1 VGLFDSLK
9 SGLEKSRRS
18 LAEKL
23 GGLIRGSSA
32 LDDEFYD
39 DLEATLI
46 MSDTG
51 ADVAN
56 RLIESTRK
64 AAMNQNIQNPAD
76 ILPVLEREI
85 AAIMGGAAENITVV
99 SSTPHVILV
108 VGVNGSGK
116 TTSIGKLS
124 HYYAKQ
130 GKKVLMAAADTFR
143 AAAGEQLTLWAQ
155 RTGAEIICHSNGSD
169 PAAVVFDALS
179 AAKARKMDVL
189 IVDTAG
195 RLHTKANL
203 MEELK
208 KIRRIIQREL
218 PEAPQETLLV
228 LDAVTGQNALHQAKI
243 FNEATE
249 LTGVILTKLE
259 GTAKGGFAISIRT
272 ELGVPVRWVGLG
284 EQQGDFAPFDATA
297 YAHALLNEK

>member
-1 VGLFDSLK
+1 MGLLDSLK
-9 SGLEKSRRS
+9 TGLEKSRRS

-32 LDDEFYD
+32 LDDEFYE

-51 ADVAN
+51 AAVAS

-64 AAMNQNIQNPAD
+64 AANTRNLQNPSD
-76 ILPVLEREI
+76 IFPVLEQEI
-85 AAIMGGAAENITVV
+85 AAMMTGGADSEA
-99 SSTPHVILV
+99 SMSTRPHVILV

-116 TTSIGKLS
+116 TTSIGKLA
-124 HYYAKQ
+124 HYYHSQ
-130 GKKVLMAAADTFR
+130 GKTVLMAAADTFR
-143 AAAGEQLTLWAQ
+143 AAAGEQLTLWAK
-155 RTGAEIICHSNGSD
+155 RTGAEIVCHAEGSD
-169 PAAVVFDALS
+169 PAAVVYDALS
-179 AAKARKMDVL
+179 AAKARKSDVL

-208 KIRRIIQREL
+208 KIRRVIQREL
-218 PEAPQETLLV
+218 PDAPQETLLV

-284 EQQGDFAPFDATA
+284 EQQGDFAPFDAVA

>member
-23 GGLIRGSSA
+23 SGLIQGSSA

-51 ADVAN
+51 ASVAS

-64 AAMNQNIQNPAD
+64 AAAAKNLQKPAEL
-76 ILPVLEREI
+76 LPVLEQEI
-85 AAIMGGAAENITVV
+85 AAMMSSAADKEI
-99 SSTPHVILV
+99 SISATPHVILV

-116 TTSIGKLS
+116 TTSIGKLA
-124 HYYAKQ
+124 HYYRGQ

-143 AAAGEQLTLWAQ
+143 AAAGEQLILWAQ
-155 RTGAEIICHSNGSD
+155 RTGADIVSHAEGSD
-169 PAAVVFDALS
+169 PAAVVYDALS
-179 AAKARKMDVL
+179 AAKARKTDVL

-208 KIRRIIQREL
+208 KIRRVIQREL

-228 LDAVTGQNALHQAKI
+228 LDAVTGQNALLQAKI
-243 FNEATE
+243 FNEVTE

-284 EQQGDFAPFDATA
+284 EQQGDFAPFDAAA

>member
-1 VGLFDSLK
+1 MGLFDSLK
-9 SGLEKSRRS
+9 NSLEKSRRS

-23 GGLIRGSSA
+23 TTLIGAASA
-32 LDDEFYD
+32 LDDDFYD

-51 ADVAN
+51 AGVAS
-56 RLIESTRK
+56 RLIASIRK
-64 AAMNQNIQNPAD
+64 IASAKGIQTPAE
-76 ILPVLEREI
+76 LVPALEQEI
-85 AAIMGGAAENITVV
+85 AALMQGKDPIAIVPGQT
-99 SSTPHVILV
+99 HVILI

-116 TTSIGKLS
+116 TTSIGKLA
-124 HYYAKQ
+124 HYYKNQ
-130 GKKVLMAAADTFR
+130 GKTVLLAAADTFR
-143 AAAGEQLTLWAQ
+143 AAAGEQLTLWAE
-155 RTGAEIICHSNGSD
+155 RTGVDIVCHTEGSD
-169 PAAVVFDALS
+169 PAAVVYDAVL
-179 AAKARKMDVL
+179 AAKARKIDIL
-189 IVDTAG
+189 LVDTAG

-208 KIRRIIQREL
+208 KIRRVIQREL
-218 PEAPQETLLV
+218 PDAPQETLLV

-284 EQQGDFAPFDATA
+284 EQKADFAPFDAVT

>member
-1 VGLFDSLK
+1 MGLIDSLK

-51 ADVAN
+51 AEVA
-56 RLIESTRK
+56 RRSIESTRK
-64 AAMNQNIQNPAD
+64 AARNQNLQNPAD
-76 ILPVLEREI
+76 ILPVLEQEI
-85 AAIMGGAAENITVV
+85 AAMMGGNEEAKSDLA
-99 SSTPHVILV
+99 STPHVILV

-116 TTSIGKLS
+116 TTSIGKLAHFYS
-124 HYYAKQ
+124 KQ
-130 GKKVLMAAADTFR
+130 GKKVLLAAADTFR

-155 RTGAEIICHSNGSD
+155 RTGADIVCHAEGSD
-169 PAAVVFDALS
+169 PAAVVFDSLS
-179 AAKARKMDVL
+179 AAKSRKTDVL

-195 RLHTKANL
+195 RMHTKTNL

-228 LDAVTGQNALHQAKI
+228 LDAVTGQNAIHQAKI

-284 EQQGDFAPFDATA
+284 EQAGDFAPFDAAA

>member
-1 VGLFDSLK
+1 MGLFDSLK
-9 SGLEKSRRS
+9 NSLEKSRRS

-23 GGLIRGSSA
+23 TTLIGAASA
-32 LDDEFYD
+32 LDDDFYD

-51 ADVAN
+51 AGVAS
-56 RLIESTRK
+56 RLIASIRK
-64 AAMNQNIQNPAD
+64 IASAKGIQTPAEL
-76 ILPVLEREI
+76 LPVLEQEI
-85 AAIMGGAAENITVV
+85 AALMQGKDPIAIVPGQT
-99 SSTPHVILV
+99 HVILI

-116 TTSIGKLS
+116 TTSIGKLA
-124 HYYAKQ
+124 HYYKNQ
-130 GKKVLMAAADTFR
+130 GKTVLLAAADTFR
-143 AAAGEQLTLWAQ
+143 AAAGEQLTLWAE
-155 RTGAEIICHSNGSD
+155 RTGVDIVCHTEGSD
-169 PAAVVFDALS
+169 PAAVVYDAVL
-179 AAKARKMDVL
+179 AAKARKIDIL
-189 IVDTAG
+189 LVDTAG

-208 KIRRIIQREL
+208 KIRRVIQREL
-218 PEAPQETLLV
+218 PDAPQETLLV

-284 EQQGDFAPFDATA
+284 EQKADFAPFDAVT

>member
-1 VGLFDSLK
+1 MGLIDSLK

-23 GGLIRGSSA
+23 GGLIKGSSA
-32 LDDEFYD
+32 LDDDFYD

-46 MSDTG
+46 MSDAG
-51 ADVAN
+51 ATVAAK
-56 RLIESTRK
+56 LIESTRK
-64 AAMNQNIQNPAD
+64 AASVQNLQNPAE
-76 ILPVLEREI
+76 ILPVLEQEI
-85 AAIMGGAAENITVV
+85 AAMMNAEDDKAVK
-99 SSTPHVILV
+99 STSIPYVILV

-116 TTSIGKLS
+116 TTSIGKLA
-124 HYYAKQ
+124 HFYAGQ
-130 GKKVLMAAADTFR
+130 GKKVLLAAADTFR
-143 AAAGEQLTLWAQ
+143 AAAGEQLILWAQ
-155 RTGAEIICHSNGSD
+155 RTGADIVSHAEGSD
-169 PAAVVFDALS
+169 PAAVVYDALS
-179 AAKARKMDVL
+179 AAKARKSDVL

-208 KIRRIIQREL
+208 KIRRVIQREL

-243 FNEATE
+243 FNEVTE

-284 EQQGDFAPFDATA
+284 EQQGDFAPFDAKA

>member
-1 VGLFDSLK
+1 MGLFDSLK

-23 GGLIRGSSA
+23 GGLIKGSSA

-51 ADVAN
+51 AMVAAK
-56 RLIESTRK
+56 LIGSTRK
-64 AAMNQNIQNPAD
+64 AASAQKLQNPAE
-76 ILPVLEREI
+76 IIPVLEQEI
-85 AAIMGGAAENITVV
+85 AAMMNAEDDKALKITSV
-99 SSTPHVILV
+99 PYVILV

-116 TTSIGKLS
+116 TTSIGKLA
-124 HYYAKQ
+124 HFYAGQ
-130 GKKVLMAAADTFR
+130 GKKVMMAAADTFR
-143 AAAGEQLTLWAQ
+143 AAAGEQLILWAK
-155 RTGAEIICHSNGSD
+155 RTGADIVSHAEGSD
-169 PAAVVFDALS
+169 PAAVVYDALS
-179 AAKARKMDVL
+179 AAKARKSDIL

-208 KIRRIIQREL
+208 KIRRVIQREL

-284 EQQGDFAPFDATA
+284 EQQGDFAPFDAKA

>member
-1 VGLFDSLK
+1 MGLFDSLK
-9 SGLEKSRRS
+9 NSLEKSRRS

-23 GGLIRGSSA
+23 TTLIGAASA
-32 LDDEFYD
+32 LDDDFYD

-51 ADVAN
+51 AGVAS
-56 RLIESTRK
+56 RLIASIRK
-64 AAMNQNIQNPAD
+64 IASAKGIQTPAEL
-76 ILPVLEREI
+76 LPVLEQEI
-85 AAIMGGAAENITVV
+85 TALMQGNDPIAIVPGQT
-99 SSTPHVILV
+99 HVILI

-116 TTSIGKLS
+116 TTSIGKLA
-124 HYYAKQ
+124 HYYKNQ
-130 GKKVLMAAADTFR
+130 GKTVLLAAADTFR
-143 AAAGEQLTLWAQ
+143 AAAGEQLTLWAE
-155 RTGAEIICHSNGSD
+155 RTGVDIVCHTEGSD
-169 PAAVVFDALS
+169 PAAVVYDAVL
-179 AAKARKMDVL
+179 AAKARKIDIL
-189 IVDTAG
+189 LVDTAG

-208 KIRRIIQREL
+208 KIRRVIQREL
-218 PEAPQETLLV
+218 PDAPQETLLV

-284 EQQGDFAPFDATA
+284 EQKADFAPFDAVT

>member
-1 VGLFDSLK
+1 MGLFDSLK
-9 SGLEKSRRS
+9 NSLEKSRRS

-23 GGLIRGSSA
+23 TSLIGGASA
-32 LDDEFYD
+32 LDDDFYD

-51 ADVAN
+51 AGVAS
-56 RLIESTRK
+56 RLIASTRK
-64 AAMNQNIQNPAD
+64 IASAKGIQTPAEL
-76 ILPVLEREI
+76 LPVLEQEI
-85 AAIMGGAAENITVV
+85 AALMQGNDPTEIVPGKT
-99 SSTPHVILV
+99 HVILI

-116 TTSIGKLS
+116 TTSIGKLA
-124 HYYAKQ
+124 HYYKSQ
-130 GKKVLMAAADTFR
+130 GKTVLLAAADTFR
-143 AAAGEQLTLWAQ
+143 AAAGEQLTLWAE
-155 RTGAEIICHSNGSD
+155 RTGVDIVCHTEGSD
-169 PAAVVFDALS
+169 PAAVVYDAVL
-179 AAKARKMDVL
+179 AAKARKMDIL
-189 IVDTAG
+189 LVDTAG

-218 PEAPQETLLV
+218 PDAPQETLLV

-284 EQQGDFAPFDATA
+284 EQKADFAPFDAVA

>member
-1 VGLFDSLK
+1 VGLFDSFK
-9 SGLEKSRRS
+9 TGLEKSRRS

-32 LDDEFYD
+32 LDDEFFE

-51 ADVAN
+51 ASVAS

-64 AAMNQNIQNPAD
+64 AATAQNLQNPSD
-76 ILPVLEREI
+76 IIPILEKEI
-85 AAIMGGAAENITVV
+85 AAIMKGGNDKDLKINE
-99 SSTPHVILV
+99 TPYVILV

-116 TTSIGKLS
+116 TTSIGKLA
-124 HYYAKQ
+124 HYYRNQ

-143 AAAGEQLTLWAQ
+143 AAAGEQLTLWAE
-155 RTGAEIICHSNGSD
+155 RTGADIVCHAEGSD
-169 PAAVVFDALS
+169 PAAVVYDALT
-179 AAKARKMDVL
+179 AAKARKSDVL

-195 RLHTKANL
+195 RLHTKSNL

-208 KIRRIIQREL
+208 KIRRVIQREL
-218 PEAPQETLLV
+218 PKAPQETLLV

-259 GTAKGGFAISIRT
+259 GTAKGGFAISIHT

-284 EQQGDFAPFDATA
+284 EQQGDFAPFDAAA

>member
-1 VGLFDSLK
+1 MGLIDSLK

-23 GGLIRGSSA
+23 GGLIKGSSS
-32 LDDEFYD
+32 LDDDFYD

-46 MSDTG
+46 MSDAG
-51 ADVAN
+51 ATVAAK
-56 RLIESTRK
+56 LIESTRK
-64 AAMNQNIQNPAD
+64 AASVQNLQNPAE
-76 ILPVLEREI
+76 ILPVLEQEI
-85 AAIMGGAAENITVV
+85 AAMM
-99 SSTPHVILV
+99 TPEDDKMVKSKSIPYVILV

-116 TTSIGKLS
+116 TTSIGKLA
-124 HYYAKQ
+124 HLYAGQ
-130 GKKVLMAAADTFR
+130 GKKVLLAAADTFR
-143 AAAGEQLTLWAQ
+143 AAAGEQLILWAQ
-155 RTGAEIICHSNGSD
+155 RTGADIVSHAEGSD
-169 PAAVVFDALS
+169 PAAVVYDALS
-179 AAKARKMDVL
+179 AAKARKSDVL

-208 KIRRIIQREL
+208 KIRRVIQREL

-243 FNEATE
+243 FNEVTE
-249 LTGVILTKLE
+249 LSGVILTKLE

-284 EQQGDFAPFDATA
+284 EQQGDFAPFDAKA

>member
-1 VGLFDSLK
+1 MGLIDSLK

-51 ADVAN
+51 AEVAR

-64 AAMNQNIQNPAD
+64 AARNQNLQNPAD
-76 ILPVLEREI
+76 ILPVLEQEI
-85 AAIMGGAAENITVV
+85 AAMMGGNEEAKSDLA
-99 SSTPHVILV
+99 STPHVILV

-116 TTSIGKLS
+116 TTSIGKLAHFYS
-124 HYYAKQ
+124 KQ
-130 GKKVLMAAADTFR
+130 GKKVLLAAADTFR

-155 RTGAEIICHSNGSD
+155 RTGADIVCHAEGSD
-169 PAAVVFDALS
+169 PAAVVFDSLS
-179 AAKARKMDVL
+179 AAKSRKTDVL

-195 RLHTKANL
+195 RMHTKTNL

-228 LDAVTGQNALHQAKI
+228 LDAVTGQNAIHQAKI

-284 EQQGDFAPFDATA
+284 EQAGDFAPFDAAA

>member
-1 VGLFDSLK
+1 MGLFDSLK

-23 GGLIRGSSA
+23 SGLIQGSSA

-51 ADVAN
+51 ASVAS

-64 AAMNQNIQNPAD
+64 AAAAQNLQKPAEL
-76 ILPVLEREI
+76 LPVLEQEI
-85 AAIMGGAAENITVV
+85 AAMMCSAADKEIAI
-99 SSTPHVILV
+99 SAKPHVILV

-116 TTSIGKLS
+116 TTSIGKLA
-124 HYYAKQ
+124 HYYRGQ

-143 AAAGEQLTLWAQ
+143 AAAGEQLILWAQ
-155 RTGAEIICHSNGSD
+155 RTGADIVSHAEGSD
-169 PAAVVFDALS
+169 PAAVVYDALS
-179 AAKARKMDVL
+179 AAKARKTDVL

-208 KIRRIIQREL
+208 KIRRVIQREL

-228 LDAVTGQNALHQAKI
+228 LDAVTGQNALLQAKI
-243 FNEATE
+243 FNEVTE

-284 EQQGDFAPFDATA
+284 EQQGDFAPFDAAA

>member
-1 VGLFDSLK
+1 MGLFDSFK
-9 SGLEKSRRS
+9 NSLEKSRRS

-23 GGLIRGSSA
+23 TTLIGGASA
-32 LDDEFYD
+32 LDDDFYD

-51 ADVAN
+51 AGVAS
-56 RLIESTRK
+56 RLIASIRK
-64 AAMNQNIQNPAD
+64 IASAKGIQTPAEL
-76 ILPVLEREI
+76 LPVLEQEI
-85 AAIMGGAAENITVV
+85 AALMQGKDPIAIVPGQT
-99 SSTPHVILV
+99 HVILI

-116 TTSIGKLS
+116 TTSIGKLA
-124 HYYAKQ
+124 HYYKNQ
-130 GKKVLMAAADTFR
+130 GKTVLLAAADTFR
-143 AAAGEQLTLWAQ
+143 AAAGEQLTLWAE
-155 RTGAEIICHSNGSD
+155 RTGVDIVCHTEGSD
-169 PAAVVFDALS
+169 PAAVVYDAVL
-179 AAKARKMDVL
+179 AAKARKIDIL
-189 IVDTAG
+189 LVDTAG

-208 KIRRIIQREL
+208 KIRRVIQREL
-218 PEAPQETLLV
+218 PDAPQETLLV

-284 EQQGDFAPFDATA
+284 EQKADFAPFDAVT

>member
-1 VGLFDSLK
+1 MGLFDSLK

-23 GGLIRGSSA
+23 SGLIQGSSA

-51 ADVAN
+51 ASVAR

-64 AAMNQNIQNPAD
+64 AAAAKNLQKPAEL
-76 ILPVLEREI
+76 LPVLEQEI
-85 AAIMGGAAENITVV
+85 AAMMSSAADKEIEI
-99 SSTPHVILV
+99 SAKPHVILV

-116 TTSIGKLS
+116 TTSIGKLA
-124 HYYAKQ
+124 HYYRGQ

-143 AAAGEQLTLWAQ
+143 AAAGEQLILWAQ
-155 RTGAEIICHSNGSD
+155 RTGADIVSHAEGSD
-169 PAAVVFDALS
+169 PAAVVYDALS
-179 AAKARKMDVL
+179 AAKARKTDVL

-208 KIRRIIQREL
+208 KIRRVIQREL

-228 LDAVTGQNALHQAKI
+228 LDAVTGQNALLQAKI
-243 FNEATE
+243 FNEVTE

-284 EQQGDFAPFDATA
+284 EQQGDFAPFDAAA

>member
-1 VGLFDSLK
+1 MGLFDSLK
-9 SGLEKSRRS
+9 NSLEKSRRS

-23 GGLIRGSSA
+23 TTLIGAASA
-32 LDDEFYD
+32 LDDDFYD

-51 ADVAN
+51 AGVAS
-56 RLIESTRK
+56 RLIASIRK
-64 AAMNQNIQNPAD
+64 IASAKGIQTPAEL
-76 ILPVLEREI
+76 LPVLEQEI
-85 AAIMGGAAENITVV
+85 AALMQGKDPIAIVPGQT
-99 SSTPHVILV
+99 HVILI

-116 TTSIGKLS
+116 TTSIGKLA
-124 HYYAKQ
+124 HYYKTQ
-130 GKKVLMAAADTFR
+130 GKTVLLAAADTFR
-143 AAAGEQLTLWAQ
+143 AAAGEQLTLWAE
-155 RTGAEIICHSNGSD
+155 RTGVDIVCHTEGSD
-169 PAAVVFDALS
+169 PAAVVYDAVL
-179 AAKARKMDVL
+179 AAKARKIDIL
-189 IVDTAG
+189 LVDTAG

-208 KIRRIIQREL
+208 KIRRVIQREL
-218 PEAPQETLLV
+218 PDAPQETLLV

-284 EQQGDFAPFDATA
+284 EQKADFAPFDAVT

>member
-23 GGLIRGSSA
+23 SGLIQGSSA

-51 ADVAN
+51 ASVAS

-64 AAMNQNIQNPAD
+64 AAAAQNLQKPAEL
-76 ILPVLEREI
+76 LPVLEQEI
-85 AAIMGGAAENITVV
+85 AAMMSSAADKEITI
-99 SSTPHVILV
+99 SAKPHVILV

-116 TTSIGKLS
+116 TTSIGKLA
-124 HYYAKQ
+124 HYYRGQ
-130 GKKVLMAAADTFR
+130 GKNVLMAAADTFR
-143 AAAGEQLTLWAQ
+143 AAAGEQLILWAQ
-155 RTGAEIICHSNGSD
+155 RTGADIVSHAEGSD
-169 PAAVVFDALS
+169 PAAVVYDALS
-179 AAKARKMDVL
+179 AAKARKTDVL

-208 KIRRIIQREL
+208 KIRRVIQREL

-228 LDAVTGQNALHQAKI
+228 LDAVTGQNALLQAKI
-243 FNEATE
+243 FNEVTE

-284 EQQGDFAPFDATA
+284 EQQGDFAPFDAAT

>member
-1 VGLFDSLK
+1 MGLFDSLK
-9 SGLEKSRRS
+9 NSLEKSRRS

-23 GGLIRGSSA
+23 TSLIGGASA
-32 LDDEFYD
+32 LDDDFYD

-51 ADVAN
+51 AGVAS
-56 RLIESTRK
+56 RLIASTRK
-64 AAMNQNIQNPAD
+64 IASAKGIQTPAEL
-76 ILPVLEREI
+76 LPVLEQEI
-85 AAIMGGAAENITVV
+85 AALMQGNDPIAIVPGKT
-99 SSTPHVILV
+99 HVILI

-116 TTSIGKLS
+116 TTSIGKLA
-124 HYYAKQ
+124 HYYKSQ
-130 GKKVLMAAADTFR
+130 GKTVLLAAADTFR
-143 AAAGEQLTLWAQ
+143 AAAGEQLTLWAE
-155 RTGAEIICHSNGSD
+155 RTGVDIVCHTEGSD
-169 PAAVVFDALS
+169 PAAVVYDAVL
-179 AAKARKMDVL
+179 AAKARKMDIL
-189 IVDTAG
+189 LVDTAG

-208 KIRRIIQREL
+208 KIRRVIQREL
-218 PEAPQETLLV
+218 PDAPQETLLV

-284 EQQGDFAPFDATA
+284 EQKSDFAPFDAVA

>member
-1 VGLFDSLK
+1 MGLFDSLK
-9 SGLEKSRRS
+9 SSLEKSRRS

-23 GGLIRGSSA
+23 NGLIQGSSV

-46 MSDTG
+46 MADAG
-51 ADVAN
+51 ASVASQ
-56 RLIESTRK
+56 LVASTRR
-64 AAMNQNIQNPAD
+64 AATAQNLQNPAE

-85 AAIMGGAAENITVV
+85 TAMMENSGDKDVTVTG
-99 SSTPHVILV
+99 TPHVILI

-116 TTSIGKLS
+116 TTSIGKLA
-124 HYYAKQ
+124 HYYGSR
-130 GKKVLMAAADTFR
+130 GKKVLLAAADTFR
-143 AAAGEQLTLWAQ
+143 AAAGEQLTLWAE
-155 RTGAEIICHSNGSD
+155 RTGADIVCHAEGSD
-169 PAAVVFDALS
+169 PAAVVYDALS
-179 AAKARKMDVL
+179 AAKARKTDIL
-189 IVDTAG
+189 LVDTAG

-208 KIRRIIQREL
+208 KIRRVIQREL
-218 PEAPQETLLV
+218 PTAPQETLLV

-284 EQQGDFAPFDATA
+284 EQQGDFAPFDAQA
-297 YAHALLNEK
+297 YAHALLNDK

>member
-1 VGLFDSLK
+1 VGLIDSLK
-9 SGLEKSRRS
+9 NGLEKSRRS

-23 GGLIRGSSA
+23 GGLIKGSSA
-32 LDDEFYD
+32 LDDDFYD

-51 ADVAN
+51 ATVASK
-56 RLIESTRK
+56 LIESTRK
-64 AAMNQNIQNPAD
+64 AAAAQNLQTPSEIV
-76 ILPVLEREI
+76 PVLEREI
-85 AAIMGGAAENITVV
+85 AAMMNAEEGKSQQNL
-99 SSTPHVILV
+99 SAPYVILV

-116 TTSIGKLS
+116 TTSIGKLA
-124 HYYAKQ
+124 HYYAGQ
-130 GKKVLMAAADTFR
+130 GKKVLLAAADTFR
-143 AAAGEQLTLWAQ
+143 AAAGEQLILWAQ
-155 RTGAEIICHSNGSD
+155 RTGADIVSHAEGSD
-169 PAAVVFDALS
+169 PAAVVYDALS
-179 AAKARKMDVL
+179 AAKARKTDVL

-208 KIRRIIQREL
+208 KIRRVIQREL
-218 PEAPQETLLV
+218 PAAPQETLLV

-243 FNEATE
+243 FNEVTE

-259 GTAKGGFAISIRT
+259 GTAKGGFAISIKT

-284 EQQGDFAPFDATA
+284 EQQGDFAPFDANA
-297 YAHALLNEK
+297 YAHALLHEK

>member
-1 VGLFDSLK
+1 MGLIDSLK

-51 ADVAN
+51 AEVAS

-64 AAMNQNIQNPAD
+64 AARNQNLQNPAD
-76 ILPVLEREI
+76 ILPVLEQEI
-85 AAIMGGAAENITVV
+85 AAMMGGNEEAKRDLA
-99 SSTPHVILV
+99 STPHVILV

-116 TTSIGKLS
+116 TTSIGKLAHFYS
-124 HYYAKQ
+124 KQ
-130 GKKVLMAAADTFR
+130 GKKVLLAAADTFR

-155 RTGAEIICHSNGSD
+155 RTGAAIVCHAEGSD
-169 PAAVVFDALS
+169 PAAVVFDSLS
-179 AAKARKMDVL
+179 AAKSRKTDVL

-195 RLHTKANL
+195 RMHTKTNL

-228 LDAVTGQNALHQAKI
+228 LDAVTGQNAIHQAKI

-272 ELGVPVRWVGLG
+272 ELGVPVRWV
-284 EQQGDFAPFDATA
+284 
-297 YAHALLNEK
+297 

>member
-1 VGLFDSLK
+1 MGLFDSLK
-9 SGLEKSRRS
+9 NSLEKSRRS

-23 GGLIRGSSA
+23 TSLIGGASA
-32 LDDEFYD
+32 LDDYFYD

-51 ADVAN
+51 AGVAS
-56 RLIESTRK
+56 RLIASTRK
-64 AAMNQNIQNPAD
+64 IASAKGIQTPAEL
-76 ILPVLEREI
+76 LPVLEQEI
-85 AAIMGGAAENITVV
+85 AALMQGNDPIAIVPGQT
-99 SSTPHVILV
+99 HVILI

-116 TTSIGKLS
+116 TTSIGKLA
-124 HYYAKQ
+124 HYYKNQ
-130 GKKVLMAAADTFR
+130 GKTVLLAAADTFR
-143 AAAGEQLTLWAQ
+143 AAAGEQLTLWAE
-155 RTGAEIICHSNGSD
+155 RTGVDIVCHTEGSD
-169 PAAVVFDALS
+169 PAAVVYDAVL
-179 AAKARKMDVL
+179 AAKARKIDIL
-189 IVDTAG
+189 LVDTAG

-208 KIRRIIQREL
+208 KIRRVIQREL
-218 PEAPQETLLV
+218 PDAPQETLLV

-284 EQQGDFAPFDATA
+284 EQKADFAPFDAVT

>member
-1 VGLFDSLK
+1 MGLIDSLK

-51 ADVAN
+51 AEVTR

-64 AAMNQNIQNPAD
+64 AARNQNLQNPAD
-76 ILPVLEREI
+76 ILPVLEQEI
-85 AAIMGGAAENITVV
+85 AAMMGGNEEAKRDLA
-99 SSTPHVILV
+99 STPHVILV

-116 TTSIGKLS
+116 TTSIGKLAHFYS
-124 HYYAKQ
+124 KQ
-130 GKKVLMAAADTFR
+130 GKKVLLAAADTFR

-155 RTGAEIICHSNGSD
+155 RTGAAIVCHAEGSD
-169 PAAVVFDALS
+169 PAAVVFDSLS
-179 AAKARKMDVL
+179 AAKSRKTDVL

-195 RLHTKANL
+195 RMHTKTNL

-228 LDAVTGQNALHQAKI
+228 LDAVTGQNAIHQAKI

-284 EQQGDFAPFDATA
+284 EQAGDFAPFDAAA

>member
-9 SGLEKSRRS
+9 NSLEKSRRS

-23 GGLIRGSSA
+23 TTLIGAASA
-32 LDDEFYD
+32 LDDDFYD

-51 ADVAN
+51 AGVAS
-56 RLIESTRK
+56 RLIASTRK
-64 AAMNQNIQNPAD
+64 TASAKGIQTPAEL
-76 ILPVLEREI
+76 LPVLEQEI
-85 AAIMGGAAENITVV
+85 AAMMQGKDPITIVPGQ
-99 SSTPHVILV
+99 THVILI

-116 TTSIGKLS
+116 TTSIGKLA
-124 HYYAKQ
+124 HYYKSQ
-130 GKKVLMAAADTFR
+130 GKTVLLAAADTFR
-143 AAAGEQLTLWAQ
+143 AAAGEQLTLWAE
-155 RTGAEIICHSNGSD
+155 RTGVDIVCHTEGSD
-169 PAAVVFDALS
+169 PAAVVYDAVL
-179 AAKARKMDVL
+179 AAKARKMDIL
-189 IVDTAG
+189 LVDTAG

-208 KIRRIIQREL
+208 KIRRVIQREL
-218 PEAPQETLLV
+218 PDAPQETLLV

-284 EQQGDFAPFDATA
+284 EQKDDFAPFDAVV

>member
-1 VGLFDSLK
+1 MGLIDSLK

-51 ADVAN
+51 AEVAR

-64 AAMNQNIQNPAD
+64 AARNQNLQNPAD
-76 ILPVLEREI
+76 ILPVLEQEI
-85 AAIMGGAAENITVV
+85 AVMMGGNEEAKSDLA
-99 SSTPHVILV
+99 STPHVILV

-116 TTSIGKLS
+116 TTSIGKLAHFYS
-124 HYYAKQ
+124 KQ
-130 GKKVLMAAADTFR
+130 GKKVLLAAADTFR

-155 RTGAEIICHSNGSD
+155 RTGAAIVCHAEGSD
-169 PAAVVFDALS
+169 PAAVVFDSLS
-179 AAKARKMDVL
+179 AAKSRKTDVL

-195 RLHTKANL
+195 RMHTKTNL

-228 LDAVTGQNALHQAKI
+228 LDAVTGQNAIHQAKI

-284 EQQGDFAPFDATA
+284 EQAGDFAPFDAAA